1 MATAGLRSDG
11 DLRAPRP
18 KKTSDQT
25 RNDIL
30 VAAGRRFSRAGYVNV
45 RLKDIADDVGVTAPL
60 IIRYFGTKEAL
71 FREVA
76 INETGPTI
84 ESVDLAGP
92 LDSLGRRLAEMCVE
106 YWLDRTANF
115 PSIALIRSLDFEE
128 AKGLFVAEFAR
139 RLTRPLAQVLPGPG
153 AEMRAKLISAQFMGV
168 GLFALGLLTDPEA
181 PLPSDT
187 DQQRLVNVLA
197 GALQACIN
205 GDGASLDT
213 PTDAS

>member
-1 MATAGLRSDG
+1 MATPELMSDG
-11 DLRAPRP
+11 DVRAPRP

-30 VAAGRRFSRAGYVNV
+30 SAAGRRFSRAGYVNV

-92 LDSLGRRLAEMCVE
+92 LDSLGQRLAEMCVG

-128 AKGLFVAEFAR
+128 AKGLFLAEFAR
-139 RLTRPLAQVLPGPG
+139 RLICPLTEALPGPG
-153 AEMRAKLISAQFMGV
+153 AEIRAKLISAQFMGV
-168 GLFALGLLTDPEA
+168 GLFGLGLLTDPDA
-181 PLPSDT
+181 PLPNKT
-187 DQQRLVNVLA
+187 DQQRLVNMLA
-197 GALQACIN
+197 RTLQVCIN
-205 GDGASLDT
+205 GQ
-213 PTDAS
+213 